1 VSAHRWATLAAV
13 LPLVLGCSASGLD
26 AKSTFGCKAPDG
38 VTCMSVTGVYATS
51 RANALPGQQPAAPGT
66 STKEAPPPAPS
77 QVAARDAAAV
87 PSSLHGSA
95 LPEGAPLRSAPRV
108 LRIWIAPYEDSDGDL
123 RDQSHMYVTVD
134 PGTWQIEHAR
144 RAIRE
149 RFAPVRTVTPVLPSA
164 SSDSARPVDATVPPA
179 ARQDRSELF
188 LPSSGARLGGQ

>member
-1 VSAHRWATLAAV
+1 
-13 LPLVLGCSASGLD
+13 
-26 AKSTFGCKAPDG
+26 
-38 VTCMSVTGVYATS
+38 MSVTGVYAAS

-66 STKEAPPPAPS
+66 GINDAPPPAPS

-87 PSSLHGSA
+87 PSSLRGSA
-95 LPEGAPLRSAPRV
+95 LSDGAPLRNAPRV